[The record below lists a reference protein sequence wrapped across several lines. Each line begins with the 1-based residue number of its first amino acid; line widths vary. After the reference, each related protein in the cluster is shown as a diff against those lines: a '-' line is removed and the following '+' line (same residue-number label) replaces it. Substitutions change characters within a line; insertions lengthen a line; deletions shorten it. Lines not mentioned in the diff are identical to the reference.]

1 MSKLNN
7 YIRMP
12 LGRRGLAAVAASVV
26 SLAMA
31 LPAAAEPT
39 KFEFWYGVTGP
50 LSDTVQQMCTN
61 FNKSQSDFQIVCV
74 SHGDYAQNFQDL
86 IAAYRANK
94 QPTLGQENE
103 ITTGTMLL
111 SGAVVPAQK
120 MITDAGY
127 KIDWNNYLPAVR
139 AYYQTSKGELYS
151 MPFNSSTAVLYWNQ
165 DAFAKIGKDKAPAT
179 WEEAHDDAVA
189 LKKAGYDC
197 PIALDISSD
206 AVWQDMEQFLF
217 AHGEPVATKDN
228 GYNGL
233 DAQVVFNKSAK
244 FVKFISDLKAWTD
257 EGTVVLKNAK
267 AGESTTAA
275 FAAGHCQMEFES
287 VASHSGIG
295 KTAAPDMHWSTAVLP
310 IYAGTERHNAVVGGA
325 SIWVLK
331 GKSEAEYKGAAAF
344 LNWLSQPEQAL
355 FWSTNTGYIPVT
367 KTGYDYLVKSGF
379 YDKAP
384 YKGREAAIH
393 ALNDSKPA
401 QYGGIRL
408 LSMPQI
414 RVEVGNAFAAIFS
427 GKTPVQ
433 QALDEAAQRSND
445 DLAKAAAPYKGQA
458 FP

>member
-1 MSKLNN
+1 
-7 YIRMP
+7 MP
-12 LGRRGLAAVAASVV
+12 IVRRSLTAVAAGVV

-31 LPAAAEPT
+31 LPAAAAPT

-50 LSDTVQQMCTN
+50 LSDTVQQMCAN

-165 DAFAKIGKDKAPAT
+165 DAFAKIGKDKAPVT

-217 AHGEPVATKDN
+217 AHGDPVATKDN

-233 DAQVVFNKSAK
+233 DAQVVFNKSTK
-244 FVKFISDLKAWTD
+244 FVKYISDLKSWVD

-267 AGESTTAA
+267 SGESTTAA
-275 FAAGHCQMEFES
+275 FASGHCQMEFES

-325 SIWVLK
+325 SIWVMK
-331 GKSEAEYKGAAAF
+331 GKTDAEYKGAAAF

-367 KTGYDYLVKSGF
+367 KTGYDFLVKSGF

-445 DLAKAAAPYKGQA
+445 ILVKAAAPYKGQA